1 MTNLNLGSFY
11 DVVEHPDWLNIDI
24 LPLSL
29 SLPKT
34 VRFLQAD
41 LAGGLPM
48 CGDGTVDLIRMS
60 HLIEHITLDQAKR
73 LLKDCHRV
81 LKPGGVLRIATPD
94 AEIILKHYMAGD
106 MAYFDSIQPPEYVN
120 APTPGEKLSRL
131 LFSGDYAHRALY
143 DYSMLE
149 SFLEQAG
156 KWACIYDQPP
166 GVSVNQEMLRLP
178 DQHCPVS
185 LYVEAVR

>member
-1 MTNLNLGSFY
+1 MLNLNLGSFV
-11 DVVEHPDWLNIDI
+11 DVVDHPDWTNIDI
-24 LPLSL
+24 LPLGL
-29 SLPKT
+29 MLPSH

-41 LAGGLPM
+41 LRAGLPM
-48 CGDGTVDLIRMS
+48 YGDGSVDLIRMS

-94 AEIILKHYMAGD
+94 AGIILKHYPDD
-106 MAYFDSIQPPEYVN
+106 MAYFDQIQPPEYVK
-120 APTPGEKLSRL
+120 APTAGEKLSRL

-149 SFLEQAG
+149 SFLEQVG
-156 KWACIYDQPP
+156 EWACIYDQPSNI
-166 GVSVNQEMLRLP
+166 SVNPEMLRLP
-178 DQHCPVS
+178 DQHVPIS
-185 LYVEAVR
+185 MYVEAVK

>member
-1 MTNLNLGSFY
+1 MTNLNLGSFL
-11 DVVEHPDWLNIDI
+11 DVVDHPDWTNIDI
-24 LPLSL
+24 LPLGL
-29 SLPKT
+29 MLPKR
-34 VRFLQAD
+34 VNFIQAD

-48 CGDGTVDLIRMS
+48 YGDGSVDLIRMS

-94 AEIILKHYMAGD
+94 ADIIFKHYPHD
-106 MAYFDSIQPPEYVN
+106 MGFFDSIQPPEYVN

-166 GVSVNQEMLRLP
+166 NISVNPEMLRLP
-178 DQHCPVS
+178 DQHCPIS
-185 LYVEAVR
+185 LFVECVR